1 MRKLLILASLAL
13 IGVACHKSDDDNNNN
28 NNKKT
33 PDPWEEKTLLPTK
46 YIIERSKDDI
56 SEMVY
61 TIEDGFIKEAREFKT
76 YRSKRKEVKHLIIK
90 PLKGK
95 KLPARIDIDKDGIAQ
110 EVVEFSFND
119 QDQVTEIK
127 KSELGK
133 FSMSITFDYKDGKLS
148 KFAPIPSVVYN
159 LTYPDAHTVVA
170 TGDSGY
176 DTYIYTFSPEGNL
189 IKKVYDNL
197 TNGVVSFRKTYLY
210 EYDLQKKN
218 PKRNLQIQLIT
229 LANTPLENYTFYEL
243 YEATNSKNL
252 VVKVFERTQQLEDS
266 NNPSLGLTK
275 GSPYLNTEYK
285 NEANNPQGYATKIT
299 KVTDGNDG
307 TIEKYE
313 Y

>member
-275 GSPYLNTEYK
+275 GSPYLSTEYK

>member
-13 IGVACHKSDDDNNNN
+13 IGVACYKSDDDNNNN
-28 NNKKT
+28 SNNKA
-33 PDPWEEKTLLPTK
+33 PDPWEEKVILPTK
-46 YIIERSKDDI
+46 YIIEYSAD
-56 SEMVY
+56 SSTEMVY
-61 TIEDGFIKEAREFKT
+61 TLEDGFIKEAKE
-76 YRSKRKEVKHLIIK
+76 YEISGSERKEVKHLIIK

-119 QDQVTEIK
+119 QDQVTEIR
-127 KSELGK
+127 KSRIGK
-133 FSMSITFDYKDGKLS
+133 HPMSITFGYKDGKLS
-148 KFAPIPSVVYN
+148 EFSPSIVYK

-176 DTYIYTFSPEGNL
+176 DTYTYTFSPEGNL
-189 IKKVYDNL
+189 IEKVYDNL

-252 VVKVFERTQQLEDS
+252 VVKVFERTQQLKDS

-275 GSPYLNTEYK
+275 GSPYLSTEYK

-299 KVTDGNDG
+299 EVMMGYDG